1 MADQFDNPGATTA
14 INLADLKGRLLLL
27 KPSRVETGISTVLG
41 TKDATVVTVHV
52 LDGTDSGQVYTE
64 AFIWP
69 KVLQMQLRPNVGT
82 GRYYLGRLGQGLAK
96 PGQNPPW
103 NLDNPTEDDREKAR
117 KYLAGLAAPPIT
129 TPDELNGCTF

>member
-41 TKDATVVTVHV
+41 TKDATVADVHV
-52 LDGTDSGQVYTE
+52 VDGTDPGQVYGE

-69 KVLQMQLRPNVGT
+69 KMLQAQLRTFVGT
-82 GRYYLGRLGQGLAK
+82 GRYCLGRLGQGLAK

-103 NLDNPTEDDREKAR
+103 KLADPTKDDRDKAR
-117 KYLAGLAAPPIT
+117 QYLAGLTAPAGT
-129 TPDELNGCTF
+129 DGCAF